1 MASTDFLLRSSAQS
15 SRVQP
20 AAQDKATP
28 QRSTPVAT
36 GQSFSALYAQQ
47 QQATQT
53 QQQSLQ
59 AKQRQDAAQQNKT
72 PAAPT
77 STPAPA
83 SAPVGAAA
91 TVVEKNTDPLDNST
105 PATASPSSVDIE
117 KTETDVKLSDLEQ
130 LYRPTDGD
138 SEIHESG
145 NHLPPEEISELDA
158 PEEDLLDPLL
168 LMAMAVMPQEPVKDM
183 AAVEAGI
190 DTETEGS
197 AVIATLQSDLKA
209 DAKPVL
215 GTIKTHL
222 ELSGTAADSD
232 ELPVTEEAI
241 EVVQK
246 NLTKDVTSPAAEK
259 AAGLLNNVSEK
270 IAGEGLEKDV
280 SNKNKAASALEGSK
294 VAPETLLDAKAVTA
308 PENIRTDLQSRPDSL
323 MAAQAVRQVAPGPA
337 VAMQQP
343 GWTQDVTDKVM
354 WMSSQNLR
362 SAEIKLDPAEL
373 GRLDITVSVNQEHTQ
388 ITFNSAHAGVRE
400 SLEAQMYRLRELF
413 AQQGMQSVDVNVS
426 DQSRQQ
432 AQGQAHTAGQGRS
445 GSALESNDE
454 ALSQVTSIREQQDG
468 RLGLVDYYA

>member
-1 MASTDFLLRSSAQS
+1 MASTDFLLRSSAQP

-20 AAQDKATP
+20 AVPEKTVS
-28 QRSTPVAT
+28 QRSAPAA
-36 GQSFSALYAQQ
+36 GPNFSVLYAQQ
-47 QQATQT
+47 QQTTKIQQQQQQ

-59 AKQRQDAAQQNKT
+59 AKQRQEAVQQNKT
-72 PAAPT
+72 PAA
-77 STPAPA
+77 
-83 SAPVGAAA
+83 
-91 TVVEKNTDPLDNST
+91 ST
-105 PATASPSSVDIE
+105 PATAPAAVASNTDPSNKNTSATVSQSSVDIE
-117 KTETDVKLSDLEQ
+117 KTETDAKLSDLEQ
-130 LYRPTDGD
+130 LHTPTDGD
-138 SEIHESG
+138 SEILESG
-145 NHLPPEEISELDA
+145 NYLPQDEASALDA

-183 AAVEAGI
+183 ADVEAAI
-190 DTETEGS
+190 DTEAAGT
-197 AVIATLQSDLKA
+197 AVIATLQSDLEA
-209 DAKPVL
+209 DAKPL
-215 GTIKTHL
+215 LSTIKTHL
-222 ELSGTAADSD
+222 ELSGTAADNA
-232 ELPVTEEAI
+232 ELPVTEDASEI
-241 EVVQK
+241 EQK
-246 NLTKDVTSPAAEK
+246 NMTKDATSPAAEK

-280 SNKNKAASALEGSK
+280 SNKNKIASALEGTK

-308 PENIRTDLQSRPDSL
+308 PESIRTDLQSRPDSL
-323 MAAQAVRQVAPGPA
+323 MAAQSVRQVPGAA

-432 AQGQAHTAGQGRS
+432 AQAQTHTAGQGRS

-454 ALSQVTSIREQQDG
+454 ALSPLTSIREQHDG